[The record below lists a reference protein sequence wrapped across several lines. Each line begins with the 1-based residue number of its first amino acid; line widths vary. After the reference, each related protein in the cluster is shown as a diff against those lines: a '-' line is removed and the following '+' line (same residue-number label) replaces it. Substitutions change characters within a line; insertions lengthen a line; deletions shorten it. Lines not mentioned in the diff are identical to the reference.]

1 MKPDIDS
8 QYSEPRHTA
17 PSPRAVM
24 NLTSSSTEQAIRVI
38 LLDDHLMVLH
48 GLGSH
53 LENVPDISL
62 TGSFSSSGQLMRT
75 LAGAAAPL
83 ADVAVIDYALRPDDV
98 DGLNLIRAI
107 RIRFPWLRI
116 LVMSAYYTPATVA
129 LAMRG
134 GAHGFIGKE
143 QGMSELI
150 LAIRRLAAGQTYLSE
165 DMREAMPQQSG
176 EASIPPDA
184 LPNLLDHPD
193 LSPREREVLRCCLLG
208 LSVSEIA
215 VKFSRSIKTISN
227 QKQSALKKLGLRS
240 DNELFLQQQRLE
252 GQ

>member
-1 MKPDIDS
+1 MTATS
-8 QYSEPRHTA
+8 A
-17 PSPRAVM
+17 PSD
-24 NLTSSSTEQAIRVI
+24 QAIRVI

-48 GLGSH
+48 GLGGQ
-53 LENVPDISL
+53 LEAVADIRL
-62 TGSFSSSGQLMRT
+62 VGSFTSSSQLMRT
-75 LAGAAAPL
+75 LAAPGAPA

-98 DGLNLIRAI
+98 DGLNLIRAL
-107 RIRFPWLRI
+107 RIRFPLLRI

-143 QGMSELI
+143 QSMDEL
-150 LAIRRLAAGQTYLSE
+150 LHAIRRLASGLDYLGES
-165 DMREAMPQQSG
+165 MRESLAQ
-176 EASIPPDA
+176 PPVESVAQGA

-215 VKFSRSIKTISN
+215 IKFSRSIKTISN
-227 QKQSALKKLGLRS
+227 QKQAALKKLGLRS
-240 DNELFLQQQRLE
+240 DNELFMQQQRLE
-252 GQ
+252 GS